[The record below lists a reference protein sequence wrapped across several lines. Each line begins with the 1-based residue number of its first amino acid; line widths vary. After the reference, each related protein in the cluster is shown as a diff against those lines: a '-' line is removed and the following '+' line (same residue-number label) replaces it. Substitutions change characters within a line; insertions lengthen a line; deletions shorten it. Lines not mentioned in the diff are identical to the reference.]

1 MKRRATILV
10 ITALCG
16 AVLVLTGAKKKPPAA
31 PAAPAAPACAAPAAP
46 RAVELP
52 PTGAGEGRV
61 IDVEPGGDLQAAL
74 DAARPG
80 DTVALP
86 AGSVFR
92 GPFDLPR
99 TSGNGWITVR
109 TAALDRLPPAGT
121 RVTPDDAAAM
131 PVLEATEGTVLRAA
145 AGAHHLRFVGL
156 ELRPARGSFLYAL
169 ALLGSKET
177 SAEETPHHIVFERC
191 YLHGDPDKGTR
202 RGVALNGRHLAVVDS
217 HLSDFKERGADSQA
231 VAGWNGPGPILIANN
246 LLAAAGEDV
255 MFGGQT
261 PPIQGL
267 VPADITVEGNLLTKP
282 LAWKQ
287 GEPGY
292 DGSSWTVKNLFEL
305 KNARRV
311 RATGNRLEN
320 SWAQSQ
326 RGYAVVLTVRD
337 ENGEAPQAVVEDV
350 DFTGNVVVGA
360 ANGVNIL
367 GRDNSHPGGGGKTG
381 RIRIANNVFD
391 DVGGERWGGKGILVQ
406 ILQGASDV
414 AIEHNTGLQSGSIV
428 MAEGGPFP
436 RFVLRNNVVL
446 HNQSGIAGT
455 GTGVGVPTLVAQFP
469 GSVVTGNVIV
479 GGPAG
484 RYPPGNSF
492 PRTLEE
498 VGFVDAPRGNYALA
512 ATSRVRAAGNDGKA
526 PGADDEVMRRAC
538 AVPRVERAGAA
549 PPAGGAR

>member
-1 MKRRATILV
+1 MKRRATILL

-31 PAAPAAPACAAPAAP
+31 PSTPAAPTAAVPEAP
-46 RAVELP
+46 KPVELP
-52 PTGAGEGRV
+52 PSGEGEGRV

-74 DAARPG
+74 NAARPG
-80 DTVALP
+80 DTLALP

-99 TSGNGWITVR
+99 TTGNGWITVR

-131 PVLEATEGTVLRAA
+131 PILEATEGTVLRAA

-156 ELRPARGSFLYAL
+156 ELRPAAGSFLYAL
-169 ALLGSKET
+169 ALLGANET

-191 YLHGDPDKGTR
+191 YLHGDPEKGTR
-202 RGVALNGRHLAVVDS
+202 RGIALNGRHLAVVDS
-217 HLSDFKERGADSQA
+217 HLSDFKERGHDAQA

-246 LLAAAGEDV
+246 LLAAAAEDV

-267 VPADITVEGNLLTKP
+267 VPADVTVERNLLTRP

-287 GEPGY
+287 GEPEY
-292 DGSSWTVKNLFEL
+292 DGSSWMVKNLFEL
-305 KNARRV
+305 KSARRV
-311 RATGNRLEN
+311 LATGNRLEN

-326 RGYAVVLTVRD
+326 RGFAVVFTVRD
-337 ENGEAPQAVVEDV
+337 ENGEAPQAAVEDV
-350 DFTGNVVVGA
+350 NFTGNVVVGA

-367 GRDNSHPGGGGKTG
+367 GRDDSHPGGGGRTA

-391 DVGGERWGGKGILVQ
+391 DIGGDRWGGKGTLWQV
-406 ILQGASDV
+406 LKGASDV
-414 AIEHNTGLQSGSIV
+414 AIEHNTALQTGAIV

-446 HNQSGIAGT
+446 HNQLGIAGS

-512 ATSRVRAAGNDGKA
+512 ATSRVRAAGADGKA
-526 PGADDEVMRRAC
+526 PGADEDVMRRAC
-538 AVPRVERAGAA
+538 AGPRVQRADAA
-549 PPAGGAR
+549 ADAGGPR

>member
-1 MKRRATILV
+1 MKRRATILLV
-10 ITALCG
+10 TALCG
-16 AVLVLTGAKKKPPAA
+16 AVCVLTGAKKKPPAA
-31 PAAPAAPACAAPAAP
+31 APAPAPACAVPEAP
-46 RAVELP
+46 RAAVELP
-52 PTGAGEGRV
+52 PSDEGRV
-61 IDVEPGGDLQAAL
+61 LTLEPGGDLQAAL
-74 DAARPG
+74 AAARPG
-80 DTVALP
+80 DTLALP
-86 AGSVFR
+86 AGAVFR
-92 GPFDLPR
+92 GPFDLPCAR
-99 TSGNGWITVR
+99 GNGWITVR
-109 TAALDRLPPAGT
+109 SAAMDRLPPAGT
-121 RVTPDDAAAM
+121 RVTPEDAAAM
-131 PVLEATEGTVLRAA
+131 PVLEATEGTVLRAGP
-145 AGAHHLRFVGL
+145 GAHHVRFVGL
-156 ELRPARGSFLYAL
+156 EIRPAAGTFLYAL

-177 SAEETPHHIVFERC
+177 TVAETPHHIVFERC
-191 YLHGDPDKGTR
+191 YLHGDPEKGTR
-202 RGVALNGRHLAVVDS
+202 RGLALNGRHLAVVDS

-246 LLAAAGEDV
+246 FLAAAGEDV

-261 PPIQGL
+261 PLIPGL
-267 VPADITVEGNLLTKP
+267 VPSDITLERNLLTKT

-287 GEPGY
+287 GEPDY

-305 KNARRV
+305 KSARRV
-311 RATGNRLEN
+311 KATGNRLEN

-326 RGYAVVLTVRD
+326 RGYAVVFTVRD
-337 ENGEAPQAVVEDV
+337 ENGEAPQAAVEDV
-350 DFTGNVVVGA
+350 SFTGNVVVGA

-367 GRDNSHPGGGGKTG
+367 GRDNSHPGGGGRTA

-391 DVGGERWGGKGILVQ
+391 DIGGDRWGGKGTLFQ

-414 AIEHNTGLQSGSIV
+414 AIEHNTGLQSGGIV

-436 RFVLRNNVVL
+436 RFVLKDNVVN

-479 GGPAG
+479 GGAAG

-498 VGFVDAPRGNYALA
+498 VGFVDATHGNFALA
-512 ATSRVRAAGNDGKA
+512 ATSRVRLAGSDGKA

-538 AVPRVERAGAA
+538 AAPRVSAR
-549 PPAGGAR
+549 GGGETGGGR